1 MATDDHGGLWRR
13 VEAGLR
19 HGIWLGCFVVL
30 AGHLGPR
37 DYGVLVLA
45 AGGAT
50 IVEAGLR
57 AVVARLARDGRRDG
71 GRRPAGVA
79 TAAVA
84 AGTAVSASLYLGA
97 GAAAAMFDDPA
108 LADLIQTLAVLPLL
122 GALAAAPEAALRR
135 ERRWRALAAAS
146 GAGAAAGGA
155 LALWLAGQGA
165 GIWAPAAQL
174 VVQRFGETAA
184 LWLAAGRRLPRAGG
198 GRDAGAPGGRLDLAA
213 LAAALPAVARRGP
226 ALIVLGVLG
235 PVAAGLFFVALRL
248 GEALADIVAAPL
260 RDGAARRLDPR
271 LLLAAAVPAALGSA
285 ALLTA
290 AVPALTAP
298 RWWGVVAPA
307 RLLLPAAVPAVLIA
321 WRKAALAAAG
331 KRAAEA
337 RWQAAEAA
345 LCCAA
350 AALAAPFGLEAA
362 AAALLAAQVA
372 LAAAGAPVPVRGL
385 RSVSF
390 NPMRLGSAPR

>member
-1 MATDDHGGLWRR
+1 MAGCGGGSRPGCGTASGSAALSCWPGISVRATTACWCWRP
-13 VEAGLR
+13 A
-19 HGIWLGCFVVL
+19 
-30 AGHLGPR
+30 
-37 DYGVLVLA
+37 
-45 AGGAT
+45 
-50 IVEAGLR
+50 
-57 AVVARLARDGRRDG
+57 GRRSSRPGCAPSWRG

-79 TAAVA
+79 AAVA

-184 LWLAAGRRLPRAGG
+184 LWLAAGRRLPRAGS

-226 ALIVLGVLG
+226 ALIVLWVLG

-248 GEALADIVAAPL
+248 GEAL
-260 RDGAARRLDPR
+260 R
-271 LLLAAAVPAALGSA
+271 
-285 ALLTA
+285 
-290 AVPALTAP
+290 
-298 RWWGVVAPA
+298 
-307 RLLLPAAVPAVLIA
+307 
-321 WRKAALAAAG
+321 
-331 KRAAEA
+331 
-337 RWQAAEAA
+337 
-345 LCCAA
+345 
-350 AALAAPFGLEAA
+350 
-362 AAALLAAQVA
+362 
-372 LAAAGAPVPVRGL
+372 
-385 RSVSF
+385 
-390 NPMRLGSAPR
+390 

>member
-19 HGIWLGCFVVL
+19 HGIWLGCFLVL

-71 GRRPAGVA
+71 GRL

-271 LLLAAAVPAALGSA
+271 LLLAAAVPAALGS
-285 ALLTA
+285 
-290 AVPALTAP
+290 
-298 RWWGVVAPA
+298 
-307 RLLLPAAVPAVLIA
+307 
-321 WRKAALAAAG
+321 
-331 KRAAEA
+331 
-337 RWQAAEAA
+337 
-345 LCCAA
+345 
-350 AALAAPFGLEAA
+350 
-362 AAALLAAQVA
+362 
-372 LAAAGAPVPVRGL
+372 
-385 RSVSF
+385 
-390 NPMRLGSAPR
+390 

>member
-1 MATDDHGGLWRR
+1 MAGCGDGSRPGCGTASGSAALSCWPGISVRATTACWCWRP
-13 VEAGLR
+13 AGR
-19 HGIWLGCFVVL
+19 RSSRPGC
-30 AGHLGPR
+30 APSWRGWR
-37 DYGVLVLA
+37 A
-45 AGGAT
+45 TAGAT
-50 IVEAGLR
+50 AG
-57 AVVARLARDGRRDG
+57 G
-71 GRRPAGVA
+71 GRRGSRRRRSRPGRRCRPRS
-79 TAAVA
+79 T
-84 AGTAVSASLYLGA
+84 SA
-97 GAAAAMFDDPA
+97 P
-108 LADLIQTLAVLPLL
+108 V
-122 GALAAAPEAALRR
+122 LRR

-226 ALIVLGVLG
+226 ALIALGVLG

-362 AAALLAAQVA
+362 AAALLA
-372 LAAAGAPVPVRGL
+372 
-385 RSVSF
+385 
-390 NPMRLGSAPR
+390 

>member
-71 GRRPAGVA
+71 GRRPAGVT

-122 GALAAAPEAALRR
+122 GALAAGRWRCGWPGRAPASGRR
-135 ERRWRALAAAS
+135 PPSLWCSASARPPRYGSPPGGGCRVPGAGAMPARRAGGSISPRLPPPCRRWR
-146 GAGAAAGGA
+146 GA
-155 LALWLAGQGA
+155 
-165 GIWAPAAQL
+165 
-174 VVQRFGETAA
+174 V
-184 LWLAAGRRLPRAGG
+184 RR
-198 GRDAGAPGGRLDLAA
+198 
-213 LAAALPAVARRGP
+213 
-226 ALIVLGVLG
+226 
-235 PVAAGLFFVALRL
+235 
-248 GEALADIVAAPL
+248 
-260 RDGAARRLDPR
+260 
-271 LLLAAAVPAALGSA
+271 
-285 ALLTA
+285 
-290 AVPALTAP
+290 
-298 RWWGVVAPA
+298 
-307 RLLLPAAVPAVLIA
+307 
-321 WRKAALAAAG
+321 
-331 KRAAEA
+331 
-337 RWQAAEAA
+337 
-345 LCCAA
+345 
-350 AALAAPFGLEAA
+350 
-362 AAALLAAQVA
+362 
-372 LAAAGAPVPVRGL
+372 
-385 RSVSF
+385 
-390 NPMRLGSAPR
+390 

>member
-45 AGGAT
+45 GGGAT

-79 TAAVA
+79 AAVA

-108 LADLIQTLAVLPLL
+108 LADLIQTLAVLPLM

-285 ALLTA
+285 ALLPA

-307 RLLLPAAVPAVLIA
+307 RLLLPAAVLIA